1 VNTPTI
7 LAGVIADVLPNARY
21 RCEDADGRSLVCHVG
36 GDMRLKVVRVL
47 PGDAVTIEVSP
58 LDPSKGRI
66 VGKCETR
73 REQS

>member
-1 VNTPTI
+1 MNAPT
-7 LAGVIADVLPNARY
+7 LVEGVIAEVLPNARY

-47 PGDAVTIEVSP
+47 PGDSVTIEVSP

-66 VGKCETR
+66 VGKQEPR